1 MVRLPV
7 SPGIH
12 VLDPLGYLGFR
23 SLEASAAAV
32 VTDSGGVQEET
43 TYLGVPCFT
52 LRENTERPVT
62 IRRGT
67 NVLLGLDPRRIAD
80 VPSLLARAVTPP
92 QAPEGWDG
100 SAAARLADVV
110 VGALVGESSAAEKD
124 EDLLLVSS
132 AGR

>member
-1 MVRLPV
+1 MCSSDL
-7 SPGIH
+7 
-12 VLDPLGYLGFR
+12 
-23 SLEASAAAV
+23 V

-110 VGALVGESSAAEKD
+110 VGALVGESSDNLPGIPGVGPKTAAKWITQYGSLEA
-124 EDLLLVSS
+124 LVEL
-132 AGR
+132 GRASCRERV